1 MIVAIPKESERER
14 RVALVPQT
22 LKALNGWGL
31 EVQIERGAGEGAGF
45 SDRDY
50 TDNGAVIAGDRLL
63 ATADLVLKV
72 APPTIDELQRMKQ
85 QAIIVSFFQP
95 HDNQQLLA
103 VAQQQKISV
112 LAMDCMPRT
121 SVAQRMDA
129 LSVMSNIAGYKAVIL
144 ASNLYGGFVPGQ
156 ITSAG
161 RNDPASVLVIGAGV
175 AGLSAITTAK
185 GLGAEVYAFDTR
197 REVKE
202 QVQSV
207 GGKFITVDDHQDGSG
222 EGGYAKEMS
231 KEFVN
236 RERELLATKYLPR
249 TAIVITTAVIPGK
262 PAPILLTKQM
272 VESMAHGSVIIDL
285 AAQQG
290 GNCELTE
297 PDKIVKHAGVTIAG
311 PSDLPSQLAPQAS
324 IFYSNNI
331 YHLLRRLNDN
341 GKQPITIDR
350 TDNIVASIAIC
361 HDGKL
366 YWPPPKLPTVSKLP
380 VTPKQQASS
389 TTDKMDFTKLLWAIP
404 AIIGTLLL
412 LVLGNY
418 APPEFLAR
426 FTVFVLACIV
436 GWQVVWNVTPALH
449 TPLMSVTN
457 AISGIVVIGAMMQ
470 LQTPTLGIAALLS
483 ISAVLIATINV
494 AGGFHVTWRMLKMFR
509 K

>member
-1 MIVAIPKESERER
+1 MLAKVQGSATEIVDDQ
-14 RVALVPQT
+14 LWT
-22 LKALNGWGL
+22 
-31 EVQIERGAGEGAGF
+31 
-45 SDRDY
+45 
-50 TDNGAVIAGDRLL
+50 
-63 ATADLVLKV
+63 TADLVLKV
-72 APPTIDELQRMKQ
+72 ASPTVSELQRMKQ
-85 QAIIVSFFQP
+85 QAIIVGFFQP

-129 LSVMSNIAGYKAVIL
+129 LSVMANIAGYKAVLL
-144 ASNLYGGFVPGQ
+144 ASNLYGSFVPGQ

-161 RNDPASVLVIGAGV
+161 RNDPATVLVIGAGV
-175 AGLSAITTAK
+175 AGLSAISTAK

-197 REVKE
+197 HEVKE

-207 GGKFITVDDHQDGSG
+207 GGKFITVDDHHDGSG
-222 EGGYAKEMS
+222 EGGYAKELGE
-231 KEFVN
+231 EFVN
-236 RERELLATKYLPR
+236 RERQLLANKYLPR
-249 TAIVITTAVIPGK
+249 TSIVITTAVIPGK

-272 VESMAHGSVIIDL
+272 IESMARGSVVIDL

-290 GNCELTE
+290 GNCELTKQDE
-297 PDKIVKHAGVTIAG
+297 VIKHAGVTIAG

-331 YHLLRRLNDN
+331 YHLLKRLNDN
-341 GKQPITIDR
+341 GNQPIAIDLE
-350 TDNIVASIAIC
+350 DSIVASIAIC

-366 YWPPPKLPTVSKLP
+366 YWPPPQLPIVHNLS
-380 VTPKQQASS
+380 VTPQKVRPVVS
-389 TTDKMDFTKLLWAIP
+389 TDRVSRFAKLLWIIP
-404 AIIGTLLL
+404 ATIGASLL

-418 APPEFLAR
+418 ASPDFLAR
-426 FTVFVLACIV
+426 VTVFVLACIV

-470 LQTPTLGIAALLS
+470 LQTPTLGIVALLS
-483 ISAVLIATINV
+483 VSAVLIATINV